1 LKDLKEDMEKYLQ
14 IKVRVNNF
22 DLMVYLAMNNEQ
34 IVKGLSVKNQLK
46 ENEGMLF
53 VYQRPAK
60 YHFSMKDMKFPIDII
75 WLDSALM
82 VVHIEQSVEPC
93 PSDTICPQFIPCADA
108 LYVLET
114 IAGFSKE
121 HGISLGTKVDILSE
135 IYYDRW

>member
-1 LKDLKEDMEKYLQ
+1 MEKYLQ

-22 DLMVYLAMNNEQ
+22 DLMVYLATNNEQ

-75 WLDSALM
+75 WLDSDLK
-82 VVHIEQSVEPC
+82 VVHIEHSVEPC
-93 PSDTICPQFIPCADA
+93 PSATICSQFIPCTDA

-114 IAGFSKE
+114 IAGFSRE
-121 HGISLGTKVDILSE
+121 HGVSLGTKVDILSK
-135 IYYDRW
+135 IYCDRW